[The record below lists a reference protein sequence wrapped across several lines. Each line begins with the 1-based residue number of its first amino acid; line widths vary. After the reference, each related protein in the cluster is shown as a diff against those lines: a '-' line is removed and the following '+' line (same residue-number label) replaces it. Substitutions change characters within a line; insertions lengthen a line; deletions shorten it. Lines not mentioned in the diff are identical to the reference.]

1 MKPPIAQLEVQVHWG
16 DMDAMQHV
24 NNIIYLKWVES
35 TRLLLFERLMGN
47 ETAGTAE
54 IGPILAWSDI
64 KYISPVVYPDTVRVE
79 FDIVKLEEDRLQGKA
94 ELYSKSQGRI
104 VAISNNTL
112 MAYNNRLLKKAEIP
126 SHWIKML
133 KAHYGDSI

>member
-1 MKPPIAQLEVQVHWG
+1 MKSPIVQLEVPVHWG

-35 TRLLLFERLMGN
+35 TRLLLFEQLMGN
-47 ETAGTAE
+47 QTAGATE

-79 FDIVKLEEDRLQGKA
+79 FDIVKLEEDRLHGKA
-94 ELYSKSQGRI
+94 ELYSKSQDRL

-126 SHWIKML
+126 LHWIKML